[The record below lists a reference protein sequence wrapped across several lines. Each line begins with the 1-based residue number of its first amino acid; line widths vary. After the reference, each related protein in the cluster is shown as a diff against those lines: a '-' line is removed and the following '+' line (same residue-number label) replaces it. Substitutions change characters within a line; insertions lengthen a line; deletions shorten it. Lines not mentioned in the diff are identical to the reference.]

1 MIFTRADALIRVQ
14 VKHHESIWEDAED
27 IDWEAFRR
35 KETEVQV
42 ARAAKPPRLRRLPSS
57 GSEAAT

>member
-1 MIFTRADALIRVQ
+1 MM
-14 VKHHESIWEDAED
+14 HHESIWKDAEE
-27 IDWEAFRR
+27 IDWEAFRL
-35 KETEVQV
+35 KETEVQA